1 MEETPHITT
10 QEGSLAELI
19 SAGVH
24 IGHRPSRRH
33 PKMQPYI
40 FGRRGTIEVIDVT
53 KTQEA
58 REQILERIREEA
70 SKNSMVLFVG
80 TNPHLT
86 EPTEEAA
93 KTCGMP
99 YVTNR
104 WIGGTI
110 TNFAV
115 ISKRLAAFR
124 EKEQEITSEEFNR
137 YTNAE
142 RVKKIRIVEKLQ
154 KELGGIR
161 NVAKLPS
168 LLVLASLQSDML
180 AAKEARMKGILTVA
194 IVDSNANP
202 TLVDYPIPG
211 NDDAASAVRIILMKI
226 AETISANRPADKA
239 ETTPKPTA

>member
-1 MEETPHITT
+1 MEETSHTT
-10 QEGSLAELI
+10 QEEALAELI
-19 SAGVH
+19 SAGAH

-40 FGRRGTIEVIDVT
+40 FDRRGTIDIIDVT
-53 KTQEA
+53 KT
-58 REQILERIREEA
+58 REILGQTLERIREEA
-70 SKNSMVLFVG
+70 SKNGMVLFVG
-80 TNPHLT
+80 TKPHLAG
-86 EPTEEAA
+86 PTEEAA
-93 KTCGMP
+93 KTCDMP

-124 EKEQEITSEEFNR
+124 EKEREITSEEFNR
-137 YTNAE
+137 YTKAE

-226 AETISANRPADKA
+226 AETISANRPVDKA
-239 ETTPKPTA
+239 QEIPKPTA